1 MSRQRLSSISGVI
14 VGVSAEMHRR
24 HPLMAVKPNHCHI
37 RSVNGVAMRPMLALL
52 VLFAVNPAQA
62 QYPSGDWR
70 YAPGYPP
77 TGGYTPRAEARLPL
91 AQAMLQAHNVV
102 RSHVRVPPLVWSEN
116 LAKFA
121 QDWANHLIATH
132 GFSHRPNNRYGENLY
147 MIAGATAPPPEVVGS
162 WASEAREY
170 DLRSNTCSGVCG
182 HYTQIV
188 WAETRAMGCAFAADR
203 QQQVWV
209 CNYDPP
215 GNVVGYRPY

>member
-1 MSRQRLSSISGVI
+1 
-14 VGVSAEMHRR
+14 
-24 HPLMAVKPNHCHI
+24 
-37 RSVNGVAMRPMLALL
+37 MRPMFVLL
-52 VLFAVNPAQA
+52 ILLAVNPAHG

-77 TGGYTPRAEARLPL
+77 PGSYTPRVEARPPL
-91 AQAMLQAHNVV
+91 SQAMLQAHNDV
-102 RSHVRVPPLVWSEN
+102 RSHVRASPLVWSDG
-116 LAKFA
+116 LARFA
-121 QDWANHLIATH
+121 QEWANHLIATY

-147 MIAGATAPPPEVVGS
+147 MIAGATASPSEVVGS

-188 WAETRAMGCAFAADR
+188 LAETQAVGCAFAANR
-203 QQQVWV
+203 QQEVWV

-215 GNVVGYRPY
+215 GNFVGHRPY